1 MLPGIPLPKKP
12 GKYTINLAHVVILK
26 TLWKLNTYFKRY
38 KKYLFLGLVF
48 VTLSNFFSVYQSR
61 FVGLI
66 TDLAAGTM
74 QENPN
79 RILQWIFEGASG
91 PRVVIISALCIFVL
105 ALLKGF
111 FMFYMRQTIIVM
123 SRHIEYDQKNDIFA
137 HYQKLSTS
145 FYKKHSTGDLM
156 TRISEDVSKVRNYTG
171 PAIMY
176 FANLLVMF
184 VITLTIMLGIDVKL
198 TLIVLSPLPV
208 MAILIYYINRS
219 ILKRSGIV
227 QAKLSALSTFAQEAF
242 SGIRVL
248 KSFGI
253 TEAFSDKFAAET
265 ESYKK
270 VNLQLVKMDALFFP
284 VILLLIGLSTT
295 LTIYVGGIE
304 VQEGRISPGVI
315 AEFIMYVNMLT
326 WPTATLGWVTS
337 IVQQAKASQLRIDEF
352 LHTAPEITNPSPN
365 EPFIPKGEIR
375 FKNVD
380 FTYEQTGITALKNID
395 FMLKPGQRLGITG
408 RTGSGKTTLTQ
419 LLLRMFDVTGG
430 QILIDGQP
438 IDRINLDD
446 YRRHIGYVPQEIQ
459 LFSDSIAH
467 NIMFGT
473 QDRATEQ
480 DIRKAA
486 ELAGVLHNIE
496 AFPNKFDTLI
506 GERGIKLSGGQKQRI
521 SIARA
526 LIKNPEILILDDCL
540 SAVDAETE
548 DIILANLDGMMKG
561 RTSIFVSHRVSALR
575 KADIVLVLDQGQI
588 VQTGTP
594 EELRVADGYYR
605 EIFNKQ
611 MGQANLV

>member
-1 MLPGIPLPKKP
+1 
-12 GKYTINLAHVVILK
+12 LK
-26 TLWKLNTYFKRY
+26 TLWKLNRYFKQY

-66 TDLAAGTM
+66 TDLAAGTLK
-74 QENPN
+74 ENPN

-91 PRVVIISALCIFVL
+91 PRVVIISAMCIFVL

-123 SRHIEYDQKNDIFA
+123 SRHIEYDQKNDIFS

-184 VITLTIMLGIDVKL
+184 IITLTIMLGIDVKL

-208 MAILIYYINRS
+208 MAVLIYFINRN
-219 ILKRSGIV
+219 ILKRSSVV
-227 QAKLSALSTFAQEAF
+227 QTRLSALSTFAQEAF

-253 TEAFSDKFAAET
+253 TGAFSDKFAAET
-265 ESYKK
+265 EAYKK

-304 VQEGRISPGVI
+304 VMEGRISPGVI

-337 IVQQAKASQLRIDEF
+337 IVQQARASQLRIDEF
-352 LHTAPEITNPSPN
+352 LNTEPEIRNPKP
-365 EPFIPKGEIR
+365 EVPFIPKGDIALEHV
-375 FKNVD
+375 N
-380 FTYEQTGITALKNID
+380 FTYEQTGITALHDIH
-395 FMLKPGQRLGITG
+395 FRLKPGQRLGITG

-419 LLLRMFDVTGG
+419 LLLRMFDVSSG
-430 QILIDGQP
+430 QIRIDGQP
-438 IDRINLDD
+438 INSINLDD
-446 YRRHIGYVPQEIQ
+446 YRKHVGYVPQEIQ

-473 QDRATEQ
+473 HKQVTEQ
-480 DIRKAA
+480 DIKNAA
-486 ELAGVLHNIE
+486 AMAGVLHNIE
-496 AFPNKFDTLI
+496 AFPNRFETLI

-575 KADIVLVLDQGQI
+575 KADIVIVLDQGRI
-588 VQTGTP
+588 VQMGSP
-594 EELRVADGYYR
+594 EELRKQEGYYR
-605 EIFNKQ
+605 DIYTKQ
-611 MGQANLV
+611 LGQVNLA